1 MHCGPKR
8 PTQIS
13 QFAVSC
19 LEALASAGLGQVVS
33 LRGASGL
40 LHYLDFGPTNDIDAL
55 WPESATPYDRERVV
69 AVVEHALAQFGDIRK
84 REWGEVVS
92 LELFQDNR
100 TVFSCQIAERSAQL
114 RDSVSVEWTDVQL
127 DSPDDLIANK
137 MVV

>member
-1 MHCGPKR
+1 M
-8 PTQIS
+8 
-13 QFAVSC
+13 
-19 LEALASAGLGQVVS
+19 
-33 LRGASGL
+33 
-40 LHYLDFGPTNDIDAL
+40 
-55 WPESATPYDRERVV
+55 V

-100 TVFSCQIAERSAQL
+100 TVFSWQIAERSAQL

-127 DSPDDLIANK
+127 DSLDDLIASK